1 MVVPEGVPILRSEP
15 GDRSL
20 LVPGAHVVVYAKRDA
35 DGSMVVE
42 RVSVGKNGFA
52 TPI

>member
-1 MVVPEGVPILRSEP
+1 VVPDAVPIVASEP

-20 LVPGAHVVVYAKRDA
+20 LVPGAHVVVYARPEA
-35 DGSMVVE
+35 NGALTVE
-42 RVSVGKNGFA
+42 RVSVGKNGFK